1 MSRRGIFKYVIGLLL
16 APIFFLR
23 LLYQSSF
30 LAIGQIWAKKGR
42 SILTTTGIVIA
53 VASITA
59 VIASLTGLKA
69 KVLSDLE
76 IFGAK
81 TIWVWFQRPDSGPKK
96 DITWWELRFWP
107 DEFDGLLE
115 HCPSVNKYTRISSIY
130 HRLIG
135 HYEENSVEG
144 VQLLG
149 VDVGWEEIAN
159 RPVIM
164 GRPFSEIDQSEG
176 RFVCYIESKLR
187 DALKM
192 DRDCIGEMVT
202 VKGRSYMVVG
212 VIEQQP
218 DFAVIDVGNRTEGYE
233 MYIPYTTFLKLG
245 DKRPH
250 IYVMA
255 MSNSP
260 EVSGEAVTEIKFFMR
275 QARRPALS
283 PGEPDTFGAQSMQ
296 SAMQQF
302 NQLSQVITL
311 VAGGVVGIS
320 LIVGGVGIMN
330 IMLVSVS
337 ERTREIGLRKAIGAK
352 KSAILTQ
359 FLVES
364 MVLCF
369 IGGIIGLG
377 LGKLLTMG
385 ICSINKMMN
394 MSQIPLWAVI
404 LSFGFC
410 GIVGIT
416 FGMFPAIKA
425 ARLDPI
431 EALRHE

>member
-1 MSRRGIFKYVIGLLL
+1 MKELLL
-16 APIFFLR
+16 APIYFLR

-42 SILTTTGIVIA
+42 SILTTTGIVIG

-69 KVLSDLE
+69 KVLADLE
-76 IFGAK
+76 TLGAK
-81 TIWVWFQRPDSGPKK
+81 TIWVWFARPDTGPKK
-96 DITWWELRFWP
+96 NISWWELRFWP

-115 HCPSVNKYTRISSIY
+115 HCPSVNKFSRISPIDYRFVASC
-130 HRLIG
+130 G
-135 HYEENSVEG
+135 EKTVEG
-144 VQLLG
+144 VRLMG
-149 VDVGWEEIAN
+149 IDPGWEEIAN

-164 GRPFSEIDQSEG
+164 GRPFSEIDQSEE
-176 RFVCYIESKLR
+176 RMVCYIEVALR
-187 DALKM
+187 DKLGM
-192 DRDCIGEMVT
+192 DKDCIGQMIT
-202 VKGRSYMVVG
+202 VKGRSFMVVG
-212 VIEQQP
+212 VIDQRP
-218 DFAVIDVGNRTEGYE
+218 DLAVIDGGGGDRMEVYE
-233 MYIPYTTFLKLG
+233 MYLPYNTFLKLG
-245 DKRPH
+245 DKRPF

-255 MSNSP
+255 MSKSP
-260 EVSGEAVTEIKFFMR
+260 EVSEEAVSEIKFFLR
-275 QARRPALS
+275 KSRRPALS

-311 VAGGVVGIS
+311 VAGGVVSIS
-320 LIVGGVGIMN
+320 LLVGGVGIMN

-337 ERTREIGLRKAIGAK
+337 ERTREIGLRKAVGAK
-352 KSAILTQ
+352 KGAILTQ

-364 MVLCF
+364 IVLCF
-369 IGGIIGLG
+369 LGGIIGLG
-377 LGKLLTMG
+377 IGKLLTMG
-385 ICSINKMMN
+385 ICLINKMMN

-410 GIVGIT
+410 GTVGIT

-425 ARLDPI
+425 MRLDPI
-431 EALRHE
+431 EALRRE

>member
-1 MSRRGIFKYVIGLLL
+1 MKDLLL
-16 APIFFLR
+16 APIYFLR
-23 LLYQSSF
+23 LLYQSCY

-42 SILTTTGIVIA
+42 SVLTTTGIVIG

-59 VIASLTGLKA
+59 VIASLTGLKT
-69 KVLSDLE
+69 KVLADLE
-76 IFGAK
+76 TLGAR
-81 TIWVWFQRPDSGPKK
+81 TVWVWFARPDSGPKK
-96 DITWWELRFWP
+96 NISWWELRFWP

-115 HCPSVNKYTRISSIY
+115 HCPSVAKFSRVSPVDYRFVTSFGEKT
-130 HRLIG
+130 L
-135 HYEENSVEG
+135 EG
-144 VQLLG
+144 VRLFG
-149 VDVGWEEIAN
+149 IDPGWEEIAN

-164 GRPFSEIDQSEG
+164 GRPFSEIDQSAE
-176 RFVCYIESKLR
+176 RMVCYIEAALR
-187 DALKM
+187 DKLCM
-192 DRDCIGEMVT
+192 DKDCIGQMIS

-212 VIEQQP
+212 VIDQRP
-218 DFAVIDVGNRTEGYE
+218 DLAVIDGGGGDRMEVYE
-233 MYIPYTTFLKLG
+233 MYLPYNTFLKLG
-245 DKRPH
+245 DKRPF

-255 MSNSP
+255 MSKSP
-260 EVSGEAVTEIKFFMR
+260 EVSEEAVSEIKFFLR
-275 QARRPALS
+275 KSRRPALS

-311 VAGGVVGIS
+311 VAGGVVSIS
-320 LIVGGVGIMN
+320 LLVGGVGIMN

-337 ERTREIGLRKAIGAK
+337 ERTREIGLRKAVGAK
-352 KSAILTQ
+352 KGAILTQ

-364 MVLCF
+364 IILSF
-369 IGGIIGLG
+369 LGGLIGLG
-377 LGKLLTMG
+377 VGKLLTMG

-394 MSQIPLWAVI
+394 MSHIPLWAMM

-410 GIVGIT
+410 GTVGIA

-425 ARLDPI
+425 ARLDPV